1 MIDLWPYLM
10 PVFLGGIVTCIGYIY
25 NLKTEVAVLKKTLEN
40 ITTTVGDMRIRIDS
54 HSKKNDDVVNL
65 ITSFKIEVIQKIG
78 AMATDI
84 SKLSSD
90 VENINRSFLVFDT
103 GIKTKKK

>member
-40 ITTTVGDMRIRIDS
+40 LTALLIESIAAIFGGIIDAIL
-54 HSKKNDDVVNL
+54 D
-65 ITSFKIEVIQKIG
+65 
-78 AMATDI
+78 
-84 SKLSSD
+84 
-90 VENINRSFLVFDT
+90 
-103 GIKTKKK
+103 GIKWIGKTIKNFGQMVSFMFVNFYFKN